1 MQKTINRR
9 HEPRRMR
16 KHEAWILT
24 DAGHRHC
31 VVINIS
37 TDGATLSLR
46 EPLPLPKQF
55 RLAFS
60 LRSTPSKSCGLVWRR
75 GTMAGVKFRS

>member
-1 MQKTINRR
+1 MRKTLKKR

-24 DAGHRHC
+24 DGGRRPC
-31 VVINIS
+31 MVINIS
-37 TDGATLSLR
+37 TDGAALSLR
-46 EPLPLPKQF
+46 DPLPLPRQF

-60 LRSTPSKSCGLVWRR
+60 LRSTQSKNCVLVWRR
-75 GTMAGVKFRS
+75 GTMAGVKFIL